1 MEVTM
6 CKSWR
11 QIITLMAV
19 LAAVIAFGLTV
30 GWAGQEGQGAGD
42 APDIVAAPQCPICG
56 MDRAKFAHSRVLVTY
71 QDGTAF
77 GACSLHCAAID
88 LAARLGSAPTSI
100 QVGDYD
106 SGNLID
112 AETARWVMGGDRPGV
127 MTRRAKWAF
136 ATQEAAERFMARH
149 GGERADFETALEAAY
164 ADMYDDTRMIREKR
178 KRMAH
183 KHQGG

>member
-1 MEVTM
+1 MGNTG
-6 CKSWR
+6 KR
-11 QIITLMAV
+11 IITVMAA
-19 LAAVIAFGLTV
+19 LAAVIAVGLTA
-30 GWAGQEGQGAGD
+30 GWAGQEGKGAGA
-42 APDIVAAPQCPICG
+42 APDIVAAPQCPVCG

-88 LAARLGSAPTSI
+88 LAARLGTAPISI
-100 QVGDYD
+100 QVGDHD
-106 SGNLID
+106 NGNLID

-136 ATQEAAERFMARH
+136 ATEAAAEQFIARH
-149 GGERADFETALEAAY
+149 GGERADFETTLEATY
-164 ADMYDDTRMIREKR
+164 ADMYQDTRMIREKR

-183 KHQGG
+183 KHQGGGD